1 MQVRTLMFMLEARC
15 KKQVLHAVKKVMV
28 FPGAPFTATSIPVLL
43 VPKEKHSC
51 RDEPGCFTHTLL
63 PAISEETL
71 LLCNIRAKLALDHG
85 VEKLD

>member
-1 MQVRTLMFMLEARC
+1 MLEARC

-51 RDEPGCFTHTLL
+51 RDEPGLLHTHVATSHLGGD
-63 PAISEETL
+63 PASL
-71 LLCNIRAKLALDHG
+71 
-85 VEKLD
+85 